1 MRTGKRRK
9 FCLNINYLRNRVTA
23 FCEEHSSLI
32 AITLC
37 ACLTGI
43 LLGIVVAIR
52 FGEEYY
58 KLNVFLAL
66 KTGEYGKFS
75 TFFKFF
81 LLALATLA
89 INFTCV
95 FKKYFCAIGFLWTAF
110 LGYRTG
116 LCFVGAANAALVDGI
131 FAAIFF
137 YLPLCSGYVILT
149 VAAIGAASRYWI
161 AKGAT
166 MTCTRS
172 ITELLSFYA
181 VLLLCFT
188 LLCLAICVIMP
199 WVVALILL

>member
-75 TFFKFF
+75 TFFQFF

-89 INFTCV
+89 INFACV

-116 LCFVGAANAALVDGI
+116 LCFVGAA
-131 FAAIFF
+131 
-137 YLPLCSGYVILT
+137 
-149 VAAIGAASRYWI
+149 SRYWI

-181 VLLLCFT
+181 ALLLCFS
-188 LLCLAICVIMP
+188 LLCLAVCVLMP
-199 WVVALILL
+199 WIVDLILL

>member
-1 MRTGKRRK
+1 M
-9 FCLNINYLRNRVTA
+9 TA

-75 TFFKFF
+75 TFFQFF

-95 FKKYFCAIGFLWTAF
+95 FKKYFAPSVFYGQPFWVTARDCA
-110 LGYRTG
+110 
-116 LCFVGAANAALVDGI
+116 
-131 FAAIFF
+131 
-137 YLPLCSGYVILT
+137 S
-149 VAAIGAASRYWI
+149 
-161 AKGAT
+161 
-166 MTCTRS
+166 
-172 ITELLSFYA
+172 
-181 VLLLCFT
+181 
-188 LLCLAICVIMP
+188 
-199 WVVALILL
+199 